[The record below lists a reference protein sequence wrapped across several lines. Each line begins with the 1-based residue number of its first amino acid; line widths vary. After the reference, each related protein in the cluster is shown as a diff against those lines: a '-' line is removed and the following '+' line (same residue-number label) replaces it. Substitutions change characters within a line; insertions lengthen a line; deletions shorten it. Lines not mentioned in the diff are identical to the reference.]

1 MTMNVN
7 LSPQLE
13 AMVKAKVASGL
24 YTSASEVV
32 REALRLME
40 PQDQLRSLKIQQLRH
55 DIQEGR
61 KRKASRRTAPRPLEG
76 SRSGKRSHLHADDRM
91 FNRSLFRSVQAIAAN
106 ELKTYGDLRYVMM
119 PAEEYQ
125 RLRDSELEMALLEA
139 RAELAAGRCI
149 EESVDEHLVRIDV
162 LAAELA

>member
-40 PQDQLRSLKIQQLRH
+40 QQDQLRS
-55 DIQEGR
+55 DIQEGLASGSPVPWSPDEIKQDGR
-61 KRKASRRTAPRPLEG
+61 KRKASR
-76 SRSGKRSHLHADDRM
+76 HA
-91 FNRSLFRSVQAIAAN
+91 SAQ
-106 ELKTYGDLRYVMM
+106 G
-119 PAEEYQ
+119 
-125 RLRDSELEMALLEA
+125 
-139 RAELAAGRCI
+139 G
-149 EESVDEHLVRIDV
+149 
-162 LAAELA
+162 